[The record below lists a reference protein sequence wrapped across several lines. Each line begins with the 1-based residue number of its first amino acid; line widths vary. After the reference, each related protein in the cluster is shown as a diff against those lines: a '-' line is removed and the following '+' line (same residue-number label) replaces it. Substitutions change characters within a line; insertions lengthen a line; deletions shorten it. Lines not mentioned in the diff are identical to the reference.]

1 VNRISVIGATIAT
14 GAVATVAATAVIM
27 PAMAAPR
34 PASTHPAAAARSINR
49 ATTTVERAQLAAG
62 QSAVIGLSSADI
74 AAQTDGGK
82 YLTVVHCRGV
92 DTPPPIRVGEPGTPL
107 TAYGTGSSAGLL
119 KMLAEPNPYKTVY
132 TCTVSILVKP
142 AAKPAKKH
150 PKKADA
156 RKHSCELGT
165 GSGASGGTG
174 GTGGAGSGGS
184 GSGGAKDHCTKS
196 VTLNTG
202 FGGMAS
208 QVGRHHVAG

>member
-1 VNRISVIGATIAT
+1 
-14 GAVATVAATAVIM
+14 M

-34 PASTHPAAAARSINR
+34 PATTQPAAPARSINR

-62 QSAVIGLSSADI
+62 QSAVVGLSSADI

-119 KMLAEPNPYKTVY
+119 KMLAKPNPYKTIY
-132 TCTVSILVKP
+132 TCTVSVEVKP
-142 AAKPAKKH
+142 PAKPAKK
-150 PKKADA
+150 PAKKADT
-156 RKHSCELGT
+156 RKHACELGT
-165 GSGASGGTG
+165 GSGAAGGTG
-174 GTGGAGSGGS
+174 GTGGTGSG
-184 GSGGAKDHCTKS
+184 GGAKDRCTKS